1 MIKATLLKP
10 LDGSPEGSER
20 EFEKTDFDTLKA
32 MGAVRA
38 AASDLRDDG
47 PTVAEYVAAGY
58 KAANYPP
65 QGFASRSTPE
75 EIAAAV
81 AANPAGTPAQPNAEA
96 KKAAAS
102 PANKKAPPVANK
114 SAAGA

>member
-38 AASDLRDDG
+38 TSDLRDDG

-58 KAANYPP
+58 MAANYPP
-65 QGFASRSTPE
+65 RGFASRSTPE

-81 AANPAGTPAQPNAEA
+81 AAAPTEAA
-96 KKAAAS
+96 KKAS
-102 PANKKAPPVANK
+102 PAVSNKKSPAVANK
-114 SAAGA
+114 SAPEA